1 MPIEDEILVVEML
14 IQLSPKQAKLKAGLQ
29 EYFEDLITPAL
40 KSELN
45 DPNHF
50 EGGGPEFK
58 KAMRT
63 MVVDGWIGL
72 SWKKELGGK
81 ELSPIEQYIFV
92 ETVMRTGFP
101 FPFLTTESVGPM
113 IAEHGSDWAKEEIA
127 TKILKGE
134 LFFGIGYSEPNSGTD
149 LASLQTK
156 AIKDADG
163 YLINGQKMWTS
174 LANVSDYIWLAAR
187 TDFEAKNH
195 KGISMFIVPTDDPGF
210 SMTAINTLGDV
221 RTNATFYDNIRVP
234 ETHLV
239 GQPNQGWSL
248 ITSQLNL
255 ERLAL
260 VNHGPVEELY
270 KNVLKLAATTKI
282 NNDQYL
288 TDLSWVKNNFAQV
301 YSGIEALKL
310 ICWKQTWI
318 MESGHLNMA
327 EASVAKVY
335 GSEFFI
341 QAYRLLMEIMGEL
354 SLLKNDSELSILNA
368 KLERMY
374 RTASILTFG
383 GGTNEVQRDIIAMA
397 GLLMPRTR

>member
-1 MPIEDEILVVEML
+1 ML
-14 IQLSPKQAKLKAGLQ
+14 IQLNAKQAKLKSELQ
-29 EYFEDLITPAL
+29 EYFEGLMTPAL
-40 KSELN
+40 KAELN
-45 DPNHF
+45 NPNHF

-58 KAMRT
+58 NAMQT
-63 MVVDGWIGL
+63 MGADGWIGL

-81 ELSPIEQYIFV
+81 ELSPMEQYIFV

-113 IAEHGSDWAKEEIA
+113 IAENGSDWAKEEIA
-127 TKILKGE
+127 TKILQGK
-134 LFFGIGYSEPNSGTD
+134 LIFAIGYSEPNSGTD
-149 LASLQTK
+149 LASLKTK
-156 AIKDADG
+156 AIKEKDG

-174 LANVSDYIWLAAR
+174 LANFSDYIWLATR
-187 TDFEAKNH
+187 TDFEVKNH
-195 KGISMFIVPTDDPGF
+195 KGISIFIVPTDDQGF
-210 SMTAINTLGDV
+210 SMSAINTLGDV
-221 RTNATFYDNIRVP
+221 RTNATFYDNILVP
-234 ETHLV
+234 DSYLV
-239 GQPNQGWSL
+239 GKLNEGWSL

-270 KNVLKLAATTKI
+270 NNVLNLAHQTKI
-282 NNDQYL
+282 NKDQYL
-288 TDLSWVKNNFAQV
+288 TDLSWVKHNLAQV

-318 MESGHLNMA
+318 MESDQLNMA

-341 QAYRLLMEIMGEL
+341 EAYRLLMEIMGEL
-354 SLLKNDSELSILNA
+354 SLLKNESELSILNA